1 MAYLPPTTHI
11 TLLAT
16 VQRDRLLPMP
26 GEVTVTERQRV
37 ESTDIVARAYVAESH
52 SLINVAEELG
62 VPDDKIDQY
71 MRKDNGQTV
80 KKGELL
86 AMRQTAFRIGTK
98 RLLSPVDG
106 ELIVAGEG
114 KALLGSFS
122 KPVELHAGLPGT
134 ILRVNEGRGVT
145 IESAGALVSGVWG
158 NGKEDFAVMRVVGS
172 SPTAPLL
179 TEQVDMSL
187 RGMIVAAGVLQDTAA
202 FKQMAEVRIRG
213 LVLGSM
219 KADLIPAVQKLD
231 FPVIVVEGF
240 GVQGFSPAVYGLLV
254 TNTGRE
260 MWINARSWD
269 RFMGYRP
276 EAFIPLPSPGQ
287 SPATLVEGEPLAPGK
302 RVRITRGAEVGR
314 SGTVIALS
322 DHALLLPSGSRAR
335 VATVE
340 FEQVDEAL
348 LKVPFAN
355 LEILE

>member
-1 MAYLPPTTHI
+1 MAYLPLTTHV

-16 VQRDRLLPMP
+16 VQRERLLPMP

-37 ESTDIVARAYVAESH
+37 ESADIVARAYVADSH

-71 MRKDNGQTV
+71 MVKDNGQAV

-86 AMRQTAFRIGTK
+86 AVRKTALGIGTK
-98 RLLSPVDG
+98 RLPSPVDG

-134 ILRVNEGRGVT
+134 ILRIHEGRGVT

-158 NGKEDFAVMRVVGS
+158 NGQEDFAVMRVVGS

-179 TEQVDMSL
+179 TEQLDMSL

-219 KADLIPAVQKLD
+219 KADLIPAVLKLD
-231 FPVIVVEGF
+231 FPVMVAEGF
-240 GVQGFSPAVYGLLV
+240 GVQGFSPAAYSLLV

-260 MWINARSWD
+260 MWVNARPWD
-269 RFMGYRP
+269 RFLGYRP

-302 RVRITRGAEVGR
+302 RVRITRGAEAGR

-322 DHALLLPSGSRAR
+322 DHALLLPSGGRAR

-348 LKVPFAN
+348 LNVPFAN